1 MRPPP
6 HDGMMGKLTERAELT
21 VAARFLLDHGVE
33 QDEIAVR
40 LCRHY
45 YIDIDEL
52 NDVVESLTAAH
63 AVNKQIDQIRFPVPA
78 SNR

>member
-1 MRPPP
+1 MRLPQ
-6 HDGMMGKLTERAELT
+6 DDIVMGKLTERAELT
-21 VAARFLLDHGVE
+21 VAARFLLEHGVE

-40 LCRHY
+40 LSRHY

-52 NDVVESLTAAH
+52 NDVVESLTSPH
-63 AVNKQIDQIRFPVPA
+63 AVEKQIDQIRFPVPA